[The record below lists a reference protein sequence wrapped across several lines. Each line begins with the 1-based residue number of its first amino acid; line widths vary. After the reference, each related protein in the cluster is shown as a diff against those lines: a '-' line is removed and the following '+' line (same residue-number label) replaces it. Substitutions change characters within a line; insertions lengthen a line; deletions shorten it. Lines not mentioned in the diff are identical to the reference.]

1 MFKRY
6 LNDLIDNKVS
16 LIVTLLSIPLIIYNC
31 LSIGWIESKFL
42 KESNNQLQ
50 LEEVIPQAPEFLPK
64 QEVIPENEEE
74 KKSDLDKAYDF
85 VKENVVFES
94 NDEISLE
101 IQKED
106 NSIVFVYKFNETLD
120 DVIQRQGL
128 SKDFLF
134 SMAEDMAECNL
145 LAKNSIKEQLG
156 IEVNIKAKLY
166 DSKNNL
172 YAYGYGTKR
181 YFKKFKLLDSKNI
194 PKLDLIP
201 VRVGNVGYMYDKVSG
216 KLFGNVGTGSFIL
229 GPDK

>member
-172 YAYGYGTKR
+172 YAYVENDELIELNPVLPTDSNRRSFKR
-181 YFKKFKLLDSKNI
+181 GKGILKSNKYFKG
-194 PKLDLIP
+194 
-201 VRVGNVGYMYDKVSG
+201 VM
-216 KLFGNVGTGSFIL
+216 
-229 GPDK
+229 